1 MKAKIGLEIHL
12 ELNTKSKMFCSCK
25 NSPDDEPNTHICPI
39 CLAHPGTLPSP
50 NKEAIKKVIKVGKA
64 LGSKIREKVFFERKN
79 YFYPDLPKGYQIS
92 QYRLP
97 LCEGGELEIKTSFGK
112 KSIRIRRV
120 HIEEDTAKIYH
131 LGEYVLLDFNRAGV
145 PLMELVTEPN
155 METPEEAEAFCKRLK
170 ELFLYL
176 EVSEAEMEKGKLR
189 LEANVSVEGGERV
202 EIKNL
207 NSFKALRE
215 AISFEIERQKELLKK
230 GEKIFQQT
238 RGWDEKKKETV
249 LQREKE
255 TAKDYRYFFEPDLPP
270 FDLKKEKIIEEIFL
284 PELPWEKEKRFKKEF
299 PFLEDKKIE
308 ILVSKKEVSYF
319 FESAVSEVKNWMKFE
334 KIPQAQEKRIISSLC
349 DFLLVYLLGTLKKE
363 GIPFEKMKLT
373 PENFAETLIMLWEG
387 KISPHVAKELLSE
400 MIKKGGD
407 PSEMVKE
414 KGLSLISEKETIEKI
429 ALEVINEQKKAVE
442 DYKKGKKS
450 ALNFLL
456 GKMMQKTKGKI
467 SPHEAKKILEK
478 ILSEN

>member
-145 PLMELVTEPN
+145 PLMELVTEPD
-155 METPEEAEAFCKRLK
+155 METPEEAEAFCRRLK

-176 EVSEAEMEKGKLR
+176 EVSEAEMEKGK
-189 LEANVSVEGGERV
+189 
-202 EIKNL
+202 
-207 NSFKALRE
+207 
-215 AISFEIERQKELLKK
+215 
-230 GEKIFQQT
+230 
-238 RGWDEKKKETV
+238 
-249 LQREKE
+249 
-255 TAKDYRYFFEPDLPP
+255 P
-270 FDLKKEKIIEEIFL
+270 
-284 PELPWEKEKRFKKEF
+284 
-299 PFLEDKKIE
+299 
-308 ILVSKKEVSYF
+308 VSYTH
-319 FESAVSEVKNWMKFE
+319 
-334 KIPQAQEKRIISSLC
+334 L
-349 DFLLVYLLGTLKKE
+349 TL
-363 GIPFEKMKLT
+363 PT
-373 PENFAETLIMLWEG
+373 N
-387 KISPHVAKELLSE
+387 
-400 MIKKGGD
+400 
-407 PSEMVKE
+407 
-414 KGLSLISEKETIEKI
+414 
-429 ALEVINEQKKAVE
+429 
-442 DYKKGKKS
+442 
-450 ALNFLL
+450 
-456 GKMMQKTKGKI
+456 
-467 SPHEAKKILEK
+467 
-478 ILSEN
+478 